1 MISIRE
7 ANKNDINLIIQF
19 IKELAEFEKLTDAV
33 VFDEETVYNN
43 LFGPKPY
50 AYCQIAECDDFPVGF
65 VIYFF
70 NFSTFEGKPGLYI
83 EDLYVRE
90 SHRGLGIGF
99 ELFRKCV
106 EIATEKNCGR
116 MEWSV
121 LDWNPA
127 RKFYEK
133 LGAVGMTE
141 WILHRLHSS
150 KFESIV
156 RKQ

>member
-1 MISIRE
+1 MIKIRE
-7 ANKNDINLIIQF
+7 ATGNDINLIVQF
-19 IKELAEFEKLTDAV
+19 IKELAEFEKLADAV
-33 VFDEETVYNN
+33 VFDEEAIYNN

-50 AYCQIAECDDFPVGF
+50 AYCQIASYNDFSVGF

-83 EDLYVRE
+83 EDLYVKE

-106 EIATEKNCGR
+106 EIAAENSCGR

-127 RKFYEK
+127 RKFYEN
-133 LGAVGMTE
+133 LGAEAMTE
-141 WILHRLHSS
+141 WVLHRLHCS
-150 KFESIV
+150 KFESII
-156 RKQ
+156 RK